1 MDDVIASTGNK
12 AGVIWEYLKDKN
24 SSTKQDLL
32 KKTNLSTDEFY
43 FAIGWLARENKIAF
57 DNDKYTLNQ
66 TNLTPTIGNN
76 AGTLWKILDVWDEL
90 DSISLQRLSKLDETH
105 LYSALGWL
113 LCERKINGRLQNK
126 KNKKYMFWLE
136 K

>member
-32 KKTNLSTDEFY
+32 KKTNLSKDEFY
-43 FAIGWLARENKIAF
+43 FGIGWLARENKIAL
-57 DNDKYTLNQ
+57 DNDTYTLKQ

-76 AGTLWKILDVWDEL
+76 AGTLWKILEVWDEL

-126 KNKKYMFWLE
+126 KYMFWLE